1 MVPLYRIAVSPFATI
16 LAMNKRSRTTRLPL
30 DHETI
35 RVLDD
40 KQLSVVAAGDGN
52 RTMPVSQCERCVR
65 Q

>member
-1 MVPLYRIAVSPFATI
+1 
-16 LAMNKRSRTTRLPL
+16 MNKRSRTTKLPL

-35 RVLDD
+35 RMLDD